1 MSDTYIQTRLRWRSS
16 AFLDYLRNT
25 LYTARA
31 HTKALHIPANNL
43 PLNKRRYR
51 AVTLPSGHVQLVEDP
66 AGDIVPQRRGREE
79 IESVLAAV
87 APAA

>member
-1 MSDTYIQTRLRWRSS
+1 MHFS
-16 AFLDYLRNT
+16 T
-25 LYTARA
+25 LGETGSLG

-79 IESVLAAV
+79 IERVLAV
-87 APAA
+87 GAPAA